1 MFAKVE
7 KTKAK
12 AKEIDQ
18 GISKLSLTMIH
29 QGKNDWL
36 CNIFITRAHVDKTK
50 C

>member
-29 QGKNDWL
+29 QGKND
-36 CNIFITRAHVDKTK
+36 
-50 C
+50 

>member
-1 MFAKVE
+1 
-7 KTKAK
+7 
-12 AKEIDQ
+12 
-18 GISKLSLTMIH
+18 MIH